1 MSEKELVIKASDCS
15 DNTLV
20 KAAKKCGLLVLSKGK
35 HYKVQT
41 GTGIF
46 VTTIPRHSRL
56 KRELVK
62 GVVEKLNEFSVRKVI
77 VR

>member
-1 MSEKELVIKASDCS
+1 MSEKELIIKASDCS
-15 DNTLV
+15 DGILV
-20 KAAKKCGLLVLSKGK
+20 KTAEKCGFVISSKGK

-41 GTGIF
+41 STGVF

-56 KRELVK
+56 KRELVR
-62 GVVEKLNEFSVRKVI
+62 GVVEKLNEFGIRKVI